1 MLEAI
6 QQFFNRTLASSAEQE
21 GPTLELATAALLCEV
36 VRADYHHDRRELDA
50 LRGMLLRHFSLD
62 EAAVDELMTLARQ
75 EVEHAVDHYQ
85 FVSLI
90 KDRYGYEQRAEL
102 IRLMWQLAY
111 ADGELSPLE
120 EHRIRRLADLL
131 YVRHSDFIRAK
142 LSVQEALSGTH

>member
-6 QQFFNRTLASSAEQE
+6 QQFFQRTLVTSDEEE

-36 VRADYHHDRRELDA
+36 IRADYHNDQRELDA
-50 LRGMLLRHFSLD
+50 LRSMLLRQFSID
-62 EAAVDELMTLARQ
+62 EAAVDELMTIARQ

-90 KDRYGYEQRAEL
+90 KDSYSYAQRAEL

-142 LSVQEALSGTH
+142 LSVQETHDGSA